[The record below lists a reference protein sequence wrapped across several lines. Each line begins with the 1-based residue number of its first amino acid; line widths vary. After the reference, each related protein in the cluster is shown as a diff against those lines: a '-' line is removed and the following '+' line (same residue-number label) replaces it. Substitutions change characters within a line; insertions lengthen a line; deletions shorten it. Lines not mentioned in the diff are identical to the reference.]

1 MSKLNLYRAG
11 GLAAL
16 LGIVLLFAAY
26 VVPALLAVGVLL
38 FAVTYFALYR
48 LPGVGL
54 PALNLAAV
62 ISTLLGAAGLLF
74 TGSTPSVLFN
84 VFMGLALML
93 PAFLAGLSAYR
104 QTAFPRALPIIG
116 IIAGAL
122 GMLNAVA
129 NISGGGDWTNLP
141 NAMSKLFS
149 DLTYYPAT
157 LLLLVWLVWGAFL
170 LFRKA

>member
-11 GLAAL
+11 GLAAV
-16 LGIVLLFAAY
+16 LGIVLLFVAY
-26 VVPALLAVGVLL
+26 AVPVLLAAGILL

-48 LPGVGL
+48 LPGMGL
-54 PALNLAAV
+54 PELNLAAV
-62 ISTLLGAAGLLF
+62 ISTVVGAAGLFF

-104 QTAFPRALPIIG
+104 QTGFPRALAIIG
-116 IIAGAL
+116 MIAGAL
-122 GMLNAVA
+122 GVLNAII

-141 NAMSKLFS
+141 NAMLKLFS

-157 LLLLVWLVWGAFL
+157 LLLLVWLVWSAFFL
-170 LFRKA
+170 LSKE